1 MGRDAVT
8 ALLLDTCAAIWL
20 SQDEPV
26 TAEAQE
32 AIDTAARDGTPVY
45 VSPMTAWE
53 IGLLN
58 ARGKIAMAMPP
69 EAWFDAL
76 MDVRGMALA
85 ELTPKILIA
94 SSFLPGEPPRDPA
107 DRIIA
112 ATARAQRLCLVTR
125 DRLLLEYARQGHIQ
139 ALAC

>member
-1 MGRDAVT
+1 MT
-8 ALLLDTCAAIWL
+8 ALLLDTCATIWI

-26 TAEAQE
+26 AAEALE
-32 AIDTAARDGTPVY
+32 AVDKTAREGDPIY

-58 ARGKIAMAMPP
+58 ARGRLAMSMSPDD
-69 EAWFDAL
+69 WFATL
-76 MDVRGMALA
+76 MQVPGMALA

-94 SSFLPGEPPRDPA
+94 SSFLPGDPPRDPA

-112 ATARAQRLCLVTR
+112 ATARVLRLQLVTR
-125 DRLLLEYARQGHIQ
+125 DRLLLDYASQGHIQ

>member
-1 MGRDAVT
+1 MT

-20 SQDEPV
+20 SQDEPMA
-26 TAEAQE
+26 AEVLE
-32 AIDTAARDGTPVY
+32 AVDKAAHDGSPVF

-58 ARGKIAMAMPP
+58 ARGRLVMSMSPT
-69 EAWFDAL
+69 AWFDAL
-76 MDVRGMALA
+76 LAVPGIELA
-85 ELTPKILIA
+85 ELTPRVLIA
-94 SSFLPGEPPRDPA
+94 SSFLPGEPPKDPA

-112 ATARAQRLCLVTR
+112 TTARELGLQLVTR
-125 DRLLLEYARQGHIQ
+125 DRLLLHYAEQGHIQ